1 VRKVTHARKR
11 NAWANRDELLHR
23 CRGPRRNHVC
33 QFVLR
38 SLTVCGRGGGSN
50 FKFLHWLASSPL
62 QHSRTTVRVF
72 ALPCECV
79 ISDNHIETET
89 RITQITRH
97 AIMTDKSH
105 LIQLFKKKLLLSQ
118 FHNSITKTQFWKKYN
133 YVCAYRCAQ
142 LWYIYTAQG
151 NSDNLSSYSLDHDLN
166 VMYRSS
172 SILYHFP
179 VIWHWIIS
187 WPWSLVYRSLKIF
200 GNSTIQQIVYEF
212 IFVFHCNYG
221 HIMYYFWNKGR

>member
-1 VRKVTHARKR
+1 MI
-11 NAWANRDELLHR
+11 WII
-23 CRGPRRNHVC
+23 
-33 QFVLR
+33 
-38 SLTVCGRGGGSN
+38 
-50 FKFLHWLASSPL
+50 LHWLASSPL

-133 YVCAYRCAQ
+133 YVCISLCTIVVHIYSTGQFGQSFVLFSRPWSKCHVPQQ
-142 LWYIYTAQG
+142 LY
-151 NSDNLSSYSLDHDLN
+151 LVPFSSYLTLNNIVTLKSSLQVTQDL
-166 VMYRSS
+166 
-172 SILYHFP
+172 
-179 VIWHWIIS
+179 W
-187 WPWSLVYRSLKIF
+187 K
-200 GNSTIQQIVYEF
+200 
-212 IFVFHCNYG
+212 
-221 HIMYYFWNKGR
+221 